1 MRIKV
6 SRLGRFID
14 CYQNDRT
21 PFAAVSYVRG
31 LFEGGVPLGAGPS
44 FGGGVSSG
52 DVFGGEAVFDA
63 GALGG
68 GRLLGGALFV
78 IVVTR
83 PVFSPRNHM

>member
-1 MRIKV
+1 
-6 SRLGRFID
+6 
-14 CYQNDRT
+14 
-21 PFAAVSYVRG
+21 
-31 LFEGGVPLGAGPS
+31 LFEGGVPLGAGAS
-44 FGGGVSSG
+44 FGGDVSSG

-68 GRLLGGALFV
+68 GRLLGGAALLV